1 MSCKHLLKL
10 FHEKLSVEFVD
21 LIGIILSL
29 GNFVI
34 LNISD
39 GLFSNHE
46 RNLRFYSN
54 ASAAHIL

>member
-1 MSCKHLLKL
+1 MSCKHSLKL

-46 RNLRFYSN
+46 RNLSSLFFFD
-54 ASAAHIL
+54 